1 MSLTTKRV
9 AALAASAPQEQ
20 GSHGDLDYSLASG
33 GTPGGPSLAAQV
45 RFKTKDTE
53 VAVDVSGPFGPVAVV
68 SLPEVLHDINQ
79 PLVQVAAGELAA
91 GMALDAFGLEPGA
104 VAI

>member
-1 MSLTTKRV
+1 MLLLSPVQPEGHRCRQDAEL
-9 AALAASAPQEQ
+9 L
-20 GSHGDLDYSLASG
+20 HHLL
-33 GTPGGPSLAAQV
+33 
-45 RFKTKDTE
+45 

-68 SLPEVLHDINQ
+68 SLPEVLHDIDQ